1 MKLHIFSGTKEGRE
15 LCGFASENG
24 IPAEAYVAT
33 EYGRG
38 PLGSMKGINVNVG
51 RMDAEDMSRVLGP
64 DALVIDATHP
74 YAAEAT
80 QNIRKACEKTGAE
93 YWRLKRPALN
103 CGDVETVPDLQS
115 AAVWLNAHP
124 GRVLVTTGS
133 KGLEAFTTVE
143 GYRERVFVRVLP
155 GSEVLRRCESLGFP
169 GRNIIAMQGPFSHG
183 MNVECIKSTG
193 ADFLITKDTGEEGGF
208 RTKLSAAKETGTR
221 VVVVSRPTDED
232 GMTLKET
239 LAALSR
245 RCGAGAKKRFPVFVS
260 LEGEKCVVFGA
271 GNIACRR
278 AGVLKRFGAG
288 VKVIA
293 PESRSELIPDEA
305 RGYEESDLEG
315 AFLVVAA
322 TDNREANH
330 RIGEGCA
337 KRGVLCSVADSA
349 EESTFFFPAI
359 CEGEELTV
367 GVVSS
372 GKSHNKTAGA
382 AKRIRGILEE
392 IDGKDKDRQP

>member
-15 LCGFASENG
+15 LCGFASENR
-24 IPAEAYVAT
+24 IPAEAYVVT

-38 PLGSMKGINVNVG
+38 PLEVMKGINVHVG
-51 RMDAEDMSRVLGP
+51 RMDAEEMARRLDM

-93 YWRLKRPALN
+93 YWRLKRPALD

-115 AAVWLNAHP
+115 AAAWINAHP

-155 GSEVLRRCESLGFP
+155 DSEVLRRCEKLGFP

-183 MNVECIKSTG
+183 MNVESIKSTG
-193 ADFLITKDTGEEGGF
+193 ADFIITKDTGEEGGF
-208 RTKLSAAKETGTR
+208 RTKISAAQETGAR
-221 VVVVSRPTDED
+221 VLVVSRPVDVA
-232 GMTLKET
+232 GMTLKEIT
-239 LAALSR
+239 ASLSR
-245 RCGAGAKKRFPVFVS
+245 RCGIGPKRRFPLFVS
-260 LEGEKCVVFGA
+260 LDGEKCVVFGA
-271 GNIACRR
+271 GKIALRR
-278 AGVLKRFGAG
+278 VGVLKRFGAK

-293 PESRSELIPDEA
+293 PESRSELVPDEL

-315 AFLVVAA
+315 AFLVIAA
-322 TDNREANH
+322 ADNRDVNH
-330 RIGEGCA
+330 RIGEDCA
-337 KRGVLCSVADSA
+337 KRGILCSVADRA

-359 CEGEELTV
+359 CVGEELTV
-367 GVVSS
+367 GVASN
-372 GKSHNKTAGA
+372 GKSHHKTAGA

-392 IDGKDKDRQP
+392 IDGEDKDRQP